1 MLNGANDTVAAIATA
16 TAHRAG
22 IGIVRVSGPHTRDIA
37 KLLFGTLPDA
47 RRAVLRDFRDGDG
60 RIIDRGLVLFFPMP
74 ASYTGEDVLEL
85 HAHGGIAVLQALLE
99 RVIETGARRAR
110 PGEFTERAFLNG
122 RLDLLQAEAVA
133 DLIDAGSAQAA
144 RAAQATL
151 RGEFSQRVSKLSAAL
166 TAIRVQ
172 LEAGFDFAEEELG
185 DQHLQT
191 LTGDLHDLANGLDQ
205 LLEHATRG
213 VQLRDGLR
221 VVLVGA
227 PNVGKSSVLN
237 RLAGEERAIVTA
249 VPGTTRDIIRES
261 IRLDGTTIELMDT
274 AGLHESADAIEKIG
288 MAQTMDKARTADLVL
303 LVCDDRERCAVQQ
316 DLVETDGDVLLIFNK
331 IDLTATKPGSCCGG
345 LALSA
350 RTGAGFEALHAELL
364 RRSSVV
370 DMGGEFSARQR
381 HLDCLGEA
389 RDHLRQAMDVAAAG
403 FEIELSAED
412 LRQCQIALGRITGV
426 VTSDDLLGE
435 IFASFC
441 IGK

>member
-1 MLNGANDTVAAIATA
+1 
-16 TAHRAG
+16 
-22 IGIVRVSGPHTRDIA
+22 
-37 KLLFGTLPDA
+37 
-47 RRAVLRDFRDGDG
+47 
-60 RIIDRGLVLFFPMP
+60 
-74 ASYTGEDVLEL
+74 
-85 HAHGGIAVLQALLE
+85 
-99 RVIETGARRAR
+99 
-110 PGEFTERAFLNG
+110 
-122 RLDLLQAEAVA
+122 LLQAEAVA

-172 LEAGFDFAEEELG
+172 IEAGFDFSEEELG
-185 DQHLQT
+185 DRHLQT
-191 LTGDLHDLANGLDQ
+191 LTTDLHDLANGLDE
-205 LLEHATRG
+205 LIERATRG

-249 VPGTTRDIIRES
+249 VPGTTRDVIRES
-261 IRLDGTTIELMDT
+261 IRLGGTTIELMDT
-274 AGLHESADAIEKIG
+274 AGLHESADAVEKIG
-288 MAQTMDKARTADLVL
+288 MAQTVDKARNADLVL
-303 LVCDDRERCAVQQ
+303 LVCDDRDRCAVQQ
-316 DLVETDGDVLLIFNK
+316 DLVETDGDVLLLFNK
-331 IDLTATKPGSCCGG
+331 IDLTVTKAGPCCGG
-345 LALSA
+345 VALSA
-350 RTGAGFEALHAELL
+350 RTGAGFEALHAELV
-364 RRSSVV
+364 RRSSFV

-389 RDHLRQAMDVAAAG
+389 RDHLRHAMDVAAAG
-403 FEIELSAED
+403 LEIELSAED